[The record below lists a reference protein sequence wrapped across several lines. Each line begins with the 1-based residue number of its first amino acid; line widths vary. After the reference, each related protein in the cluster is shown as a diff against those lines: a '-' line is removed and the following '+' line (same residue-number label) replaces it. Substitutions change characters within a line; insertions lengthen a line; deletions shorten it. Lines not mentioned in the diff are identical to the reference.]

1 MRHRMKIAMIA
12 SEAAPFVKTG
22 GLGDVLQALPD
33 ELARVEGNEVALFLP
48 YYKTIKQNP
57 EIETELLSA
66 FTVNLTWRQQ
76 YVGLFCL
83 VREGGPAVYF
93 LDNEYYFLRDGLYG
107 FYDDGERFAY
117 FCKAVLASMRQ
128 LDFCPDVIHCH
139 DWQSALVPVYLD
151 AEFRSDFPRA
161 KTVFTIHNVEYQ
173 GKAGP
178 EFFNEVL
185 GLEDYWRGVCS
196 FDGCVNFM
204 KAAVVRSNLV
214 TTVSETYA
222 TELRYPY
229 FAHGLSGI
237 LAARGENLRGVTNGI
252 DTGVYDPATDKAL
265 PKNYTAATFAD
276 KQICKRALQKEL
288 GLEPSDAPILSMVT
302 RLAGHK
308 GIDILCYVLRR
319 LLEREIQLVIVGT
332 GEAKY
337 EHALLSV
344 ANEYPGKFSMNLR
357 FDPALASR
365 VYAGSD
371 IYLMP
376 SKSEPCG
383 LSQLIAM
390 HYGTIP
396 IVNATGGL
404 KDTVPPFNPETGE
417 GRGYTFQS
425 YNGDD
430 FLGAIDRALGD
441 YYENR
446 PAWDRLAKN
455 DMAVD
460 FSWKQPAQK
469 YMEMYESVL

>member
-1 MRHRMKIAMIA
+1 MKIAMIA

-76 YVGLFCL
+76 YVGLFRL

-93 LDNEYYFLRDGLYG
+93 LDNEYYFLRDGIYG

-151 AEFRSDFPRA
+151 AEFRADFPRA

-319 LLEREIQLVIVGT
+319 LLEREVQLVIVGT

-404 KDTVPPFNPETGE
+404 KDTVLPFNPETGE

>member
-1 MRHRMKIAMIA
+1 MKIAMIA

-66 FTVNLTWRQQ
+66 FTVNLTWRMKEKLQQ
-76 YVGLFCL
+76 II
-83 VREGGPAVYF
+83 ESTAA
-93 LDNEYYFLRDGLYG
+93 
-107 FYDDGERFAY
+107 AY

-319 LLEREIQLVIVGT
+319 LLEREVQLVIVGT

-404 KDTVPPFNPETGE
+404 KDTVLPFNPETGE